1 MLKKG
6 TALSIIV
13 TNRSRTCS
21 EEAKYSLK
29 YFRRAEAGRE
39 FTFLFILKKK
49 KYTNSRQG
57 ETHSYDKGTRVAIGF
72 LFSPPTLF

>member
-6 TALSIIV
+6 TALSTIV

-21 EEAKYSLK
+21 EEAKYGLK

-39 FTFLFILKKK
+39 FTFLFILKKI
-49 KYTNSRQG
+49 YTNSRQG
-57 ETHSYDKGTRVAIGF
+57 ETHSYDKGKRVAIGF
-72 LFSPPTLF
+72 LFSPPALF